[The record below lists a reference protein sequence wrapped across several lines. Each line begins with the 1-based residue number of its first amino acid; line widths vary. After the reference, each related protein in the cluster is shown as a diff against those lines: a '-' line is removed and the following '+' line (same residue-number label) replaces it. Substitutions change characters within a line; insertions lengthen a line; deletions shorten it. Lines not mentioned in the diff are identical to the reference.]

1 MSKQIVEQLVDSIL
15 QNREGF
21 MDEFKAAIA
30 AKVSDALE
38 IRKVELASTLITPQ
52 EEQPTEVSQEVA
64 TVEAE

>member
-15 QNREGF
+15 QNKEGF

>member
-1 MSKQIVEQLVDSIL
+1 MSKQIVEQIVDSIL
-15 QNREGF
+15 QNKEGF
-21 MDEFKAAIA
+21 MDEFKAAMA